1 MSEPGSNN
9 LILLIWISL
18 VFAGLMVVGSLVI
31 MIVLLT
37 AYAPTGIPAVPAA

>member
-18 VFAGLMVVGSLVI
+18 VFAGLIVLGSLVV
-31 MIVLLT
+31 MVLLLT
-37 AYAPTGIPAVPAA
+37 AYAPTGIPALPAA

>member
-9 LILLIWISL
+9 LILIIWISL

>member
-1 MSEPGSNN
+1 
-9 LILLIWISL
+9 

>member
-9 LILLIWISL
+9 LILIIWISL

-37 AYAPTGIPAVPAA
+37 AYAPTGIPAVPAT

>member
-18 VFAGLMVVGSLVI
+18 VFAGLLVVGSLVI
-31 MIVLLT
+31 LIILLT
-37 AYAPTGIPAVPAA
+37 AYAPSDLLAIPPR